1 MTTTPEAVSRTAF
14 MESLRKLGIDP
25 NRAQSMTITY
35 DGVDIENFVYGDS
48 GQKLV
53 TMHHD
58 GSLEAVTEM
67 VHIPFVA

>member
-1 MTTTPEAVSRTAF
+1 
-14 MESLRKLGIDP
+14 
-25 NRAQSMTITY
+25 MTITY